1 MKKKSQIIAPN
12 VLVFI
17 SIFILTAPVVI
28 FGIKDNEVYEV
39 GTFSNQII
47 NQNIYN
53 PFIFFIDF
61 LGPGISFPL
70 GNYPFYHPIS
80 IIFGSNLNLFF
91 LFSGVVNFYIQ
102 IYYFNKI
109 LGVASFHVSGKNSIF
124 FVKKY

>member
-1 MKKKSQIIAPN
+1 MLATEKNQRT
-12 VLVFI
+12 
-17 SIFILTAPVVI
+17 TARPCTTPLKPCLKI
-28 FGIKDNEVYEV
+28 G
-39 GTFSNQII
+39 
-47 NQNIYN
+47 
-53 PFIFFIDF
+53 IFFIDF

-109 LGVASFHVSGKNSIF
+109 LKF
-124 FVKKY
+124 